1 MPWGLD
7 RRTLEAGRDEKAA
20 LVAEDPWHHPLE
32 ELARAHRWLDEDTE
46 ARRRFGEAA
55 ADLEASFEARGRGD
69 ALSRGRTGG
78 LLLQAGEPAAASEW
92 FERALASL
100 DVASPRDANRVAALR
115 YLLGDPEGALVA
127 AALAEEPDP
136 ILEPIATLAQARRDR
151 DPGAAGRARE
161 AIARLISAGRT
172 PPFDESGS
180 PDLTLFDWLEEA
192 LRVEADLRGEPLP
205 DHAGMLER
213 AGLVRAVKGAEV
225 PDWPPPAG
233 HHALTRTKPGGEGV
247 EATVAVD
254 ADNDGVFVLDPRAGL
269 TVRLIKEYGEYRV
282 RIEWGDDEEGW
293 YEEDL
298 DHRTPGFRSGFDAA
312 ADWLLAHAPD
322 PPGGAW
328 AAETVRALGAAA
340 YD

>member
-78 LLLQAGEPAAASEW
+78 LLLQAGDPSAASEW

-115 YLLGDPEGALVA
+115 YLLGNPEGALVA

-136 ILEPIATLAQARRDR
+136 ILEPVATLAQARRNR
-151 DPGAAGRARE
+151 DLEAAARARD
-161 AIARLISAGRT
+161 AVAGLIRAGRT
-172 PPFDESGS
+172 PPYDESGS

-192 LRVEADLRGEPLP
+192 FRVEAELRGEPLP
-205 DHAGMLER
+205 DHAAMLDR
-213 AGLVRAVKGAEV
+213 ANLAKAMKGGEV
-225 PDWPPPAG
+225 PDWPPPPG
-233 HHALTRTKPGGEGV
+233 RHALAAQRPAVRGWRRRSRSTMTTTGSSCSTR
-247 EATVAVD
+247 
-254 ADNDGVFVLDPRAGL
+254 
-269 TVRLIKEYGEYRV
+269 
-282 RIEWGDDEEGW
+282 
-293 YEEDL
+293 
-298 DHRTPGFRSGFDAA
+298 
-312 ADWLLAHAPD
+312 AP
-322 PPGGAW
+322 A
-328 AAETVRALGAAA
+328 
-340 YD
+340 

>member
-1 MPWGLD
+1 
-7 RRTLEAGRDEKAA
+7 
-20 LVAEDPWHHPLE
+20 
-32 ELARAHRWLDEDTE
+32 
-46 ARRRFGEAA
+46 
-55 ADLEASFEARGRGD
+55 
-69 ALSRGRTGG
+69 
-78 LLLQAGEPAAASEW
+78 
-92 FERALASL
+92 
-100 DVASPRDANRVAALR
+100 
-115 YLLGDPEGALVA
+115 
-127 AALAEEPDP
+127 
-136 ILEPIATLAQARRDR
+136 
-151 DPGAAGRARE
+151 
-161 AIARLISAGRT
+161 
-172 PPFDESGS
+172 
-180 PDLTLFDWLEEA
+180 
-192 LRVEADLRGEPLP
+192 
-205 DHAGMLER
+205 
-213 AGLVRAVKGAEV
+213 
-225 PDWPPPAG
+225 
-233 HHALTRTKPGGEGV
+233 V